1 MFKLGSSVSSAAI
14 RTGLLIA
21 CLPFPSGRPAVS
33 LLAQEAPPQ
42 TEEQRLAREALNKGV
57 QDLENG
63 QYNSAIEAFQLAKDL
78 DPRLINARLYLATVY
93 AEQYIP
99 GAPSEQ
105 NRNLSQHAIDEFKD
119 VLALDPQNI
128 SAIDGLGALV
138 FQMAGTPHDAEKF
151 QESKSYHQKH
161 IGLRPNDPEPY
172 YWVGVIDWTLSFRAN
187 NELRARYNQEHM
199 AQQIM
204 DTEPLPADAREEYIR
219 EYGTVIDEGIDSL
232 KHAIELK
239 PDYDDAMLYLNLMYR
254 RKADTVAYENERE
267 ELLKVADD
275 LINKVKEIKQQR
287 IELSKLVR

>member
-1 MFKLGSSVSSAAI
+1 MFKLGSSVFSAAI

-21 CLPFPSGRPAVS
+21 CLPFPSGLPAVR

-42 TEEQRLAREALNKGV
+42 TEQQRQAREALNKGV
-57 QDLENG
+57 QDFKNG
-63 QYNSAIEAFQLAKDL
+63 QYDSAIAAFQRAKDL
-78 DPRLINARLYLATVY
+78 DSRLINARLYLATAY

-105 NRNLSQHAIDEFKD
+105 NRNLGQHAVDEFKD

-138 FQMAGTPHDAEKF
+138 FQMAGTPYDAEKF

-161 IGLRPNDPEPY
+161 IGLRPNDPGPY

-187 NELRARYNQEHM
+187 NELRARNNQEHM
-199 AQQIM
+199 AHQIM
-204 DTEPLPADAREEYIR
+204 DTEPLPPDAREEYVR

-239 PDYDDAMLYLNLMYR
+239 PDYDDAMAYLNLMYR
-254 RKADTVAYENERE
+254 RKADTVTYQNERD

-275 LINKVKEIKQQR
+275 LMDKVKEIKQQR
-287 IELSKLVR
+287 IEPRPR